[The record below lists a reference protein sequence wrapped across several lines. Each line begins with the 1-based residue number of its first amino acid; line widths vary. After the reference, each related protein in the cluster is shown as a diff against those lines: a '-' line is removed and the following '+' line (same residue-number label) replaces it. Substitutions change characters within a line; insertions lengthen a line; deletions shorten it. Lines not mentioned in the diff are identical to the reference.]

1 MCGDTSSLRDSVCG
15 LGLFGGRFFD
25 LAVEPGEKFA
35 MRLRVVKFA
44 EVFEFGI
51 RSVAVPELSVEEL
64 SRYAVP
70 IVDFIRIRSEERRVG
85 KECVST
91 CRSRWAPYH

>member
-1 MCGDTSSLRDSVCG
+1 MCGDTSSLRDSLCG

-51 RSVAVPELSVEEL
+51 RSVAVPELSVDRK
-64 SRYAVP
+64 SVVSGKSVSVR
-70 IVDFIRIRSEERRVG
+70 VDLGGRRNI
-85 KECVST
+85 KKKKKTYYCIT
-91 CRSRWAPYH
+91 CILPK